1 MKSVYRII
9 KKMILTEKVNQASA
23 ELNRYCFEVEPGTN
37 KLEIKRAV
45 EQVFKVRVTK
55 ICTLNKP
62 GKLRRERSMKF
73 GRTPSSKRA
82 FVTLAAGDKIET
94 V

>member
-1 MKSVYRII
+1 M
-9 KKMILTEKVNQASA
+9 TEKNNLACA
-23 ELNRYCFEVEPGTN
+23 DYNRYCFEVDSGAN

-45 EQVFKVRVTK
+45 EQVFKVRVNK
-55 ICTLNKP
+55 VNTLNQA

-73 GRTPSSKRA
+73 GRTSESKRA
-82 FVTLAAGDKIET
+82 FVTLAEGDKIET